1 LQRRLDILGVNPLDD
16 SVFEETEI
24 AEHQYDALLRY
35 AADPKGLPARLDHDR
50 NAELAADRH
59 RLPARTGLRLAKW
72 STFGIYSHHEMPD
85 SASLAVAVARERRA
99 EYQIRFL
106 ETVAKSSPQ
115 PDVVWNIA
123 EVRRAVNELIVTG
136 VPPRSVEVVSRL
148 MLQTSDA
155 ETRELCARALA
166 GAGVAAGQ

>member
-1 LQRRLDILGVNPLDD
+1 
-16 SVFEETEI
+16 VFEETEI
-24 AEHQYDALLRY
+24 AARQYDALMRY
-35 AADPKGLPARLDHDR
+35 ASDPQGLTARLEHDR
-50 NAELAADRH
+50 NAEMAA
-59 RLPARTGLRLAKW
+59 RLHGIPARAGLHMAHWFSL
-72 STFGIYSHHEMPD
+72 GIYSHHEMKD
-85 SASLAVAVARERRA
+85 STSLAAALSRGRRA
-99 EYQIRFL
+99 ERQIQFL

-136 VPPRSVEVVSRL
+136 VPPHSVEVVSRI
-148 MLQTSDA
+148 MRQTSDA